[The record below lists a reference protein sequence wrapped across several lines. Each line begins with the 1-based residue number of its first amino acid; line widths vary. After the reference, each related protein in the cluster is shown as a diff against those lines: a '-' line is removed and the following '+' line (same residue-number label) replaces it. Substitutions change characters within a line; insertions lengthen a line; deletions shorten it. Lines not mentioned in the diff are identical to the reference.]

1 MALSQSNGTTFAAGT
16 VVCTNCRAA
25 SKKVA
30 FSSKTGVITSLL
42 HWVSSRIASAARI
55 AGFIFIIFSITVYT
69 NTAINVLPDK
79 NKAIFHILYP
89 GKPCFL
95 AGKSW
100 FLKKKGIVVEH
111 EWISRC
117 VFAKGEEK
125 FT

>member
-1 MALSQSNGTTFAAGT
+1 MA
-16 VVCTNCRAA
+16 
-25 SKKVA
+25 
-30 FSSKTGVITSLL
+30 
-42 HWVSSRIASAARI
+42 
-55 AGFIFIIFSITVYT
+55 VYT
-69 NTAINVLPDK
+69 NYPLFMYYSLKIMP
-79 NKAIFHILYP
+79 FSHISHP
-89 GKPCFL
+89 GKACFL